1 MGLQRQEFK
10 KGVVMHKFGN
20 ESDLEAID
28 ILAENLELPDM
39 KRRPAKK
46 KISVKKKVVIKK
58 VAK

>member
-1 MGLQRQEFK
+1 
-10 KGVVMHKFGN
+10 MHKFGN
-20 ESDLEAID
+20 ESDLAAID
-28 ILAENLELPDM
+28 ILADNLDLPDM